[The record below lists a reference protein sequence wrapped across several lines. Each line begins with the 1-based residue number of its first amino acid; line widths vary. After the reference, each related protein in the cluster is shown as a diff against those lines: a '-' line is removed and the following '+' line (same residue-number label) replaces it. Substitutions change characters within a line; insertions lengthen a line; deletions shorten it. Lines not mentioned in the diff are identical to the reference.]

1 MKTIRN
7 KTTSPLRI
15 PLPGGK
21 TLHLAP
27 AKTGQVADKAVEDP
41 RVIKLI
47 QAGKIEI
54 AGEGAA
60 GPRAAGESSSVQT
73 STHGHQPTTVVMP
86 KGDR

>member
-7 KTTSPLRI
+7 KTAAPLRI

-27 AKTGQVADKAVEDP
+27 AKTGQVADKAVEHP
-41 RVIKLI
+41 GMRKLLED
-47 QAGKIEI
+47 GKIEI
-54 AGEGAA
+54 IGEGAS
-60 GPRAAGESSSVQT
+60 GQRATAEGSTVPT
-73 STHGHQPTTVVMP
+73 STHGHHPTTVVMP

>member
-7 KTTSPLRI
+7 KTAAPLRV

-27 AKTGQVADKAVEDP
+27 SKTGQVADKAVEHP
-41 RVIKLI
+41 GMRKLLED
-47 QAGKIEI
+47 GKIEI
-54 AGEGAA
+54 VGEGDTAQRGAA
-60 GPRAAGESSSVQT
+60 EESGAHT
-73 STHGHQPTTVVMP
+73 STPGHHPTTVVMP

>member
-7 KTTSPLRI
+7 KTAAPLRI

-27 AKTGQVADKAVEDP
+27 AKAGQVGDKAVDHP
-41 RVIKLI
+41 RIRKLI
-47 QAGKIEI
+47 EDGKIEI
-54 AGEGAA
+54 VDE
-60 GPRAAGESSSVQT
+60 RAAGQRVGGVDSAVHT
-73 STHGHQPTTVVMP
+73 SKHGHQPTSVVVP

>member
-7 KTTSPLRI
+7 KTAAPLRV

-27 AKTGQVADKAVEDP
+27 AKEGQVGDKAVDHP
-41 RVIKLI
+41 RIRKLI
-47 QAGKIEI
+47 EDGQIEI
-54 AGEGAA
+54 VDERSA
-60 GPRAAGESSSVQT
+60 GPRAGGAGSTVHT
-73 STHGHQPTTVVMP
+73 STHGHQPTSVVTP

>member
-7 KTTSPLRI
+7 KTAAPLRV

-27 AKTGQVADKAVEDP
+27 AKTGQVADKAVEHP
-41 RVIKLI
+41 RVRKLI
-47 QAGKIEI
+47 EEGKIEI
-54 AGEGAA
+54 AGDGAVGHGDAGKGAA
-60 GPRAAGESSSVQT
+60 ART

>member
-7 KTTSPLRI
+7 KTASPLRI

-27 AKTGQVADKAVEDP
+27 AKTGQVADKAVEHH
-41 RVIKLI
+41 RVRKLI
-47 QAGKIEI
+47 EEDKIEI
-54 AGEGAA
+54 TSEGAA
-60 GPRAAGESSSVQT
+60 GQRGSADGSTVQT
-73 STHGHQPTTVVMP
+73 STHGHHPTTVVIP

>member
-7 KTTSPLRI
+7 KTASPLRI

-27 AKTGQVADKAVEDP
+27 AKTGQVADKAVEHP
-41 RVIKLI
+41 RFRKLI
-47 QAGKIEI
+47 EEGKIEI
-54 AGEGAA
+54 AGEG
-60 GPRAAGESSSVQT
+60 GSGQRGAGEGSAVPT
-73 STHGHQPTTVVMP
+73 STHGHHPTKVVTS